1 MNLKNSKSDQLI
13 ILNKKNLKINRM
25 NRILMV
31 IILNMITLY
40 VFAQEKNYETSN
52 TMNIY
57 TDKNTNIFSKDHT
70 SFWSTDNACKITLQH
85 LLKHTPIYK
94 K

>member
-1 MNLKNSKSDQLI
+1 
-13 ILNKKNLKINRM
+13 M

-40 VFAQEKNYETSN
+40 EFAQEKNYETSI

-57 TDKNTNIFSKDHT
+57 SDKNTNIFRKDHT
-70 SFWSTDNACKITLQH
+70 SFWSTDNAHKLTLQY

>member
-1 MNLKNSKSDQLI
+1 
-13 ILNKKNLKINRM
+13 M

-31 IILNMITLY
+31 IILSIITLY
-40 VFAQEKNYETSN
+40 VFAQEKNYETSI

-70 SFWSTDNACKITLQH
+70 SFWSTNDAYKITLQY
-85 LLKHTPIYK
+85 LLKHTPVYK
-94 K
+94 R